1 MFHFYLYLIS
11 DNKFTN
17 STALLKISF
26 RIIIYLIYFSTL
38 YPLRAW
44 QRPCLLFP
52 HFLPTSRASDAFC
65 RPLIFAQYEVCFPG
79 KEKMWRFSWIKMS
92 LNWKWLSRR
101 YTNQINTWL
110 LNLQNQVFICL
121 TKDFL
126 SQFRVQIPN
135 SSAAW
140 VNIPF
145 DVSATYLEVSQP
157 FKCLHS
163 KCSNTLKQF
172 VGFCSQIIWVYMTI
186 LRGSRLKG

>member
-1 MFHFYLYLIS
+1 MHFAGLWYLP
-11 DNKFTN
+11 NMKFV
-17 STALLKISF
+17 S
-26 RIIIYLIYFSTL
+26 
-38 YPLRAW
+38 
-44 QRPCLLFP
+44 Q
-52 HFLPTSRASDAFC
+52 
-65 RPLIFAQYEVCFPG
+65 
-79 KEKMWRFSWIKMS
+79 EKKKLWRFSWINMS

-157 FKCLHS
+157 FKCLPS
-163 KCSNTLKQF
+163 KWSNTLKQF
-172 VGFCSQIIWVYMTI
+172 VGCCHQVIWVCMTI
-186 LRGSRLKG
+186 FDYFFVLNKKVGKIGKSGDIDLAEWKRSDVTTFKTVKK